1 MTHPSKACRDEL
13 IHRLRHTPQDAHIA
27 TLIHQL
33 ELDQP
38 ADLNREGDYLAGIW
52 ELRWSSSEQP
62 WLQQSAFLENLQVLD
77 PSQQRGCNILRLRG
91 PLQNAG
97 SIRVEASLNRVDH
110 QRIQIEFTRG
120 GWMPPPLFGLN
131 RMALMRSVKQ
141 TFPAWLD
148 ITVLDETLRV
158 CRGNAGTTFALL
170 RTKQNLPVNDFF
182 NTRRDTNQSSVT

>member
-120 GWMPPPLFGLN
+120 GWMPPPTLWLEQDGAH
-131 RMALMRSVKQ
+131 ALCQ
-141 TFPAWLD
+141 ANFPSLA
-148 ITVLDETLRV
+148 RHH
-158 CRGNAGTTFALL
+158 GA
-170 RTKQNLPVNDFF
+170 
-182 NTRRDTNQSSVT
+182 RRDSPSLQRQRRHNICPSTHKTKSASE